1 MSGGDGLP
9 GSPPEVYMTTT
20 VRRRQRV
27 RAMSSKETFGRY
39 LGNSIVFTLLLAASL
54 LMLIPLVWTL
64 STSLR
69 LPRESFTLPPEWL
82 PTDFRYD
89 NYGQVFTRVPFWQ
102 YFINSV
108 LVSGAVVLGQL
119 ATCAMAAYAFAR
131 LRFPGRGV
139 LFAIILSALMIPIQ
153 ATIIPIFVEIKYLH
167 LNDSLWSLILPG
179 ITSAFGVFLL
189 RQYFLTIPNELEDAA
204 RIDGANHWQIFTQVM
219 LPLAAP
225 ALAVLGILTF
235 NGYWNEYFR
244 PLIFL
249 NTANNYTLPVGLVNL
264 RGQFG
269 SGSISVVLAG
279 VILSLIP
286 VLTLYVFAQKY
297 LIEGIT
303 VGGVKG

>member
-1 MSGGDGLP
+1 
-9 GSPPEVYMTTT
+9 MTTT

-39 LGNSIVFTLLLAASL
+39 LGNSIVFTLLLAASM

-82 PTDFRYD
+82 PTDFRID

-108 LVSGAVVLGQL
+108 IVSGAVVIGQL

-131 LRFPGRGV
+131 LRFPGRGI
-139 LFAIILSALMIPIQ
+139 LFSIILSALMIPIQ